1 MSSPPLSV
9 PVTGIKTNDYT
20 KTRRYC
26 ILDKDLMAAH
36 LADEE
41 IDYQQARSG
50 PNEPIY
56 LINSLKNCSG
66 PESLFSQYWV
76 NFTGMRPWLPFGNVA
91 AIKISDSNCN
101 IAISGNYFHL
111 TRIEHRR
118 KKNDAPTKSL
128 H

>member
-1 MSSPPLSV
+1 MHVINVDARFDAVARIRVMSSPPLSV

-20 KTRRYC
+20 KTGRYC

-41 IDYQQARSG
+41 IDYHQSRQLGRGVVEDRAALQAG
-50 PNEPIY
+50 FKTP
-56 LINSLKNCSG
+56 
-66 PESLFSQYWV
+66 
-76 NFTGMRPWLPFGNVA
+76 
-91 AIKISDSNCN
+91 IKISDSNCN

-118 KKNDAPTKSL
+118 KKNAAPTKSL